1 MWVKLEQYVF
11 LTASWLKRQADKWKQ
26 TQLYVNERGLVGGQL
41 LPTGLPWRLLS
52 GLYPTPL
59 PLPAFLTPSAEPRK
73 PSLDGS
79 SQILQPDLL
88 CLVASCGTP
97 CVPGAVPML
106 SISWSR

>member
-1 MWVKLEQYVF
+1 MK
-11 LTASWLKRQADKWKQ
+11 
-26 TQLYVNERGLVGGQL
+26 GGWWEGSFCLQGCPGDCSL
-41 LPTGLPWRLLS
+41 GSTPP
-52 GLYPTPL
+52 PL